1 MITRSNLWR
10 VSTSVSVGHGW
21 SSNAFSRRC
30 TFMRWLRMHTYVNR
44 TIHFATLD
52 QDLTKLDRTARQIN
66 SSHTHNNGN
75 HLRHRQMIA
84 RASSWQSWH
93 HLQHP
98 LFWVSDWYVSKISPC
113 IILYSERFIQMLD
126 KGCKPCWSSVGTD
139 HHQFPLCQCIAI
151 KSSLHVPYRLPRRM
165 IFCFPSL

>member
-1 MITRSNLWR
+1 MITRSNLFR
-10 VSTSVSVGHGW
+10 VYTSVSVGHGW
-21 SSNAFSRRC
+21 SSNAFSKRC
-30 TFMRWLRMHTYVNR
+30 TFMRWLLMHTYVKR

-66 SSHTHNNGN
+66 STPPSHTHNNGN

-98 LFWVSDWYVSKISPC
+98 LCWVSDWYVSKISPC

-126 KGCKPCWSSVGTD
+126 KGCKPCWSSVG
-139 HHQFPLCQCIAI
+139 QIIISFPYASALL
-151 KSSLHVPYRLPRRM
+151 SNLHSACPTVFLVG
-165 IFCFPSL
+165 